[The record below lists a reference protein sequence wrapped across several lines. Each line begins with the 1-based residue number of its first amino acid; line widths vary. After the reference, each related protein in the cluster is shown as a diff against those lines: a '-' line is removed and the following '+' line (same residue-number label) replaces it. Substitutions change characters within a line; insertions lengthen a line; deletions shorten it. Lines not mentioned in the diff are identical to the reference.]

1 MKWLSDETI
10 EIIEQLKMARIQ
22 QQVVAF
28 IWPKFFLG
36 QFVTN
41 VNIVITSDKWTL
53 LYGRQTDSRDGF
65 RGREFSYILNAM
77 VTRPSIHHSQELK
90 SL

>member
-1 MKWLSDETI
+1 MIKETEDFGGGIYSIDTARGDPSLKVKWLPDETI

-28 IWPKFFLG
+28 ICTKFFFG
-36 QFVTN
+36 QLVTN

-53 LYGRQTDSRDGF
+53 L
-65 RGREFSYILNAM
+65 
-77 VTRPSIHHSQELK
+77 
-90 SL
+90 